1 MGNKYS
7 QCNLGW
13 HYEYGMGCEVDLSL
27 AKKYYE
33 LSVEQ
38 GFEDAIKYLKRLN
51 SKLNSSEASDTL
63 SEFSK
68 WLEETLKMSPS
79 TIRGYVSSVKVISEK
94 AVEWN
99 LIPHSFYKMDNA
111 DEVKTYVEVLF
122 KDEIFKKFN
131 EEQHNRFTASLNRYL
146 EFRTGNASS

>member
-1 MGNKYS
+1 
-7 QCNLGW
+7 
-13 HYEYGMGCEVDLSL
+13 
-27 AKKYYE
+27 
-33 LSVEQ
+33 
-38 GFEDAIKYLKRLN
+38 
-51 SKLNSSEASDTL
+51 
-63 SEFSK
+63 
-68 WLEETLKMSPS
+68 MSPS

-146 EFRTGNASS
+146 EFRTGNASSYSRRGVRSNKENDFYEWLLYEMKLAPSTCRTHMSGISEVS